1 MITTEIQN
9 IFEFISFLDSNKK
22 NYIGKYLPICEELE
36 KLIGQRNQLKP
47 HDNYRDKQQ
56 YDVLQKEISPKFEI
70 LLSKIYHPVM
80 DKLAELDIWS
90 GDRALASISN
100 YVSSAAINFK
110 STFES
115 VDVPIIIVYKNKYLN
130 FRKETNSNFLTLEL
144 VFSLLDRDLKE
155 LFDYF
160 KDSDE
165 DEFNALMAEL
175 IQCNSLEE
183 AMRLHQEN
191 PSQNKRFSI
200 PSLNVPNAANENSEQ
215 IIEIDRYDMLTHPV
229 KKTKSSFEEAI
240 YRIKLLKRFIENNN
254 GNRAFKSPEN
264 QNESAF
270 QLVFK
275 SICSDSIWDINSEVN
290 NGRGPVDFTVSKGA
304 NDKTVI
310 ELKLAKSSKL
320 KQNLQYQVDIY
331 KKANRTDQSVIAILH
346 FNKAE
351 HNRAVKILKEL
362 KLDKLKNII
371 LIDGEEKPSAS
382 NVKNTD

>member
-1 MITTEIQN
+1 MITKEIQN

-22 NYIGKYLPICEELE
+22 DYIQKYLPICEELE
-36 KLIGQRNQLKP
+36 NLIRQRNQLKP
-47 HDNYRDKQQ
+47 HNNYRDKQQ
-56 YDVLQKEISPKFEI
+56 YDLLQEEISPKFDI
-70 LLSKIYHPVM
+70 LLSNIYDPVM
-80 DKLAELDIWS
+80 DKLTELKIWS
-90 GDRALASISN
+90 GDQAKSSISN
-100 YVSSAAINFK
+100 NVSSAATNFK

-115 VDVPIIIVYKNKYLN
+115 DDVPVVIAYKNKYLN

-165 DEFNALMAEL
+165 DEFNALMAEV
-175 IQCNSLEE
+175 IECSSLEE
-183 AMRLHQEN
+183 ATRLHHEN

-200 PSLNVPNAANENSEQ
+200 PSLNAVNNNEGE
-215 IIEIDRYDMLTHPV
+215 ILEIERYEMFTYPTGR
-229 KKTKSSFEEAI
+229 KTKSSYEEAI
-240 YRIKLLKRFIENNN
+240 YRVKLLKRFIENNN
-254 GNRAFKSPEN
+254 GNRVFRSPEN
-264 QNESAF
+264 QNESTF
-270 QLVFK
+270 QLVLK
-275 SICSDSIWDINSEVN
+275 SICSDSIWDINSEVD
-290 NGRGPVDFTVSKGA
+290 NGRGPVDFTVSGGA

-331 KKANRTDQSVIAILH
+331 KKANHTKEAVIAILY
-346 FNKAE
+346 FNKNE
-351 HNRAVKILKEL
+351 RARTLKILMEL
-362 KLDKLKNII
+362 NLDKHKNII

>member
-1 MITTEIQN
+1 MITKEIQN

-22 NYIGKYLPICEELE
+22 DYIQKYLPICEELE
-36 KLIGQRNQLKP
+36 KLIEQRNQLKP
-47 HDNYRDKQQ
+47 HENYRDKQK
-56 YDVLQKEISPKFEI
+56 YDVFQKEISPKFDI
-70 LLSKIYHPVM
+70 LLSNIYHPVM
-80 DKLAELDIWS
+80 DKLSELKIWS
-90 GDRALASISN
+90 GDQAKSSISN
-100 YVSSAAINFK
+100 NISSAATNFK

-115 VDVPIIIVYKNKYLN
+115 DDVPLLIAYENKYLN

-165 DEFNALMAEL
+165 GEFDALMAEV

-183 AMRLHQEN
+183 AVRLHQEN

-200 PSLNVPNAANENSEQ
+200 PSLDAATENGGQ

-229 KKTKSSFEEAI
+229 KKTNSSLEEAV

-254 GNRAFKSPEN
+254 GNRAFRGVEN
-264 QNESAF
+264 QNESVF

-275 SICSDSIWDINSEVN
+275 SICSDSIWDINSEID
-290 NGRGPVDFTVSKGA
+290 NGRGPVDFTVSRGA
-304 NDKTVI
+304 MDKTVI

-331 KKANRTDQSVIAILH
+331 KQAKHSDQSVIAILH

-351 HNRAVKILKEL
+351 RDRAVKILKEL
-362 KLDKLKNII
+362 NLDKLKNII

-382 NVKNTD
+382 NVKSGNL

>member
-1 MITTEIQN
+1 MITKEIQN

-22 NYIGKYLPICEELE
+22 DYIQKYLPICEELE

-47 HDNYRDKQQ
+47 RENYRDKQK
-56 YDVLQKEISPKFEI
+56 YDVLQEEIAPKCDI
-70 LLSKIYHPVM
+70 LLSKIYHPVLN
-80 DKLAELDIWS
+80 KLALLNIWS
-90 GDRALASISN
+90 GDQALSSISN
-100 YVSSAAINFK
+100 NISSAATNFK

-115 VDVPIIIVYKNKYLN
+115 DDVPIVIAYKNRYLN

-165 DEFNALMAEL
+165 DEFDALMAEV

-183 AMRLHQEN
+183 AIRLHQEN

-200 PSLNVPNAANENSEQ
+200 LSLNAANNNGGE
-215 IIEIDRYDMLTHPV
+215 ILEIDRYEMFTHPTSR
-229 KKTKSSFEEAI
+229 KTKSSYEEAI

-254 GNRAFKSPEN
+254 GNRAFRSSEN

-275 SICSDSIWDINSEVN
+275 SICLDSNWDINSEVD
-290 NGRGPVDFTVSKGA
+290 NGRGTVDFTVSRGA
-304 NDKTVI
+304 SDKTVI

-320 KQNLQYQVDIY
+320 KQNLQHQVDIY
-331 KKANRTDQSVIAILH
+331 KKANHTDQAVIAILY
-346 FNKAE
+346 FNKTE
-351 HNRAVKILKEL
+351 RDRVLKILKEL
-362 KLDKLKNII
+362 SLDKLKNII